1 MEFIAPSEYM
11 VRPPQPPSYFFVI
24 DVSATSVRSGMLH
37 SVAKAISASLDS
49 MPGSPRTQVGFITYD
64 DSVHYYSLKSGL
76 SNPQMLVVAD
86 LVELFVPVPDDL
98 LVNLQESREVIDA
111 FLQNLPTMFQK
122 TTCQSSCLGPALKAA
137 FTVTKHIGGK
147 MCVFQS
153 VLPTLGD
160 GTLVPRENIQIMG
173 TPDEVKLLRPAQN
186 WYKETAVE
194 FSRAQ
199 ICVDMFLFPHAY
211 IDVASLAELPKITAG
226 TLHTYPGFNHAADG
240 PRFESELSRVLTQ
253 HTAFEAVMR
262 IRCTR
267 GMKISNFYG
276 NFFIRGSDLLAL
288 PTCTSDSVFAF
299 DLVHDEQN
307 VSSSVVTVQSALL
320 YTSTEGERRIRVVT
334 QAIPVSSL
342 ASEVIGSVDAD
353 AVSALLAKQAL
364 DVGIK
369 TNLDN
374 ARNKMQQA
382 CVELIRA
389 SKEGDKPRTV
399 SGYAAPP
406 PHHMQQQQPQQG
418 SEGEKPIPVNL
429 KLLPLYTL
437 ALMKNVAFRGGTD
450 VHPDERIHAM
460 NLLSSMGVT
469 ETKHFV
475 YPRMFSLHDMSP
487 SAGLPSNDA
496 PIESV
501 CGQDHILLPRVLNLT
516 VDRLSSNGIFLLD
529 NGVDM
534 YLWVGRSSDP
544 AILNSLFGI
553 NSLEGVDM
561 SQVSPQKSDAVVFIW
576 KSRLHL
582 PLLLHTYTLQV
593 RLQKIGN
600 DFASRFNA
608 IVSALREDDTP
619 QNLFAKVTIVREG
632 DHGLE
637 SRFFW
642 HLIEDSA
649 SFSGGTFS
657 YEDFMQFVNSGG
669 QGGPHGVRSWS
680 FLLCRCRTMLN
691 PCAMPHFLDVSGSS
705 GCTKYA
711 TSRWST
717 WNATPS
723 RRTNAGS
730 PAASESGADASDGS
744 TQDEPRSAPDESG
757 PTSST
762 SYESGPT
769 HASSTDAGKYMYV
782 R

>member
-1 MEFIAPSEYM
+1 
-11 VRPPQPPSYFFVI
+11 
-24 DVSATSVRSGMLH
+24 MLH

-226 TLHTYPGFNHAADG
+226 TLHTYPGFNHTADG

-406 PHHMQQQQPQQG
+406 PQHMQHQQPQQG

-460 NLLSSMGVT
+460 NLLSGMGVT

-496 PIESV
+496 PVESV
-501 CGQDHILLPRVLNLT
+501 CGQDRILLPRVLNLT
-516 VDRLSSNGIFLLD
+516 VDRLASNGMFLLD

-544 AILNSLFGI
+544 AILNALFGI

-561 SQVSPQKSDAVVFIW
+561 SQVSPLKSDAIVFVW
-576 KSRLHL
+576 KSRFI
-582 PLLLHTYTLQV
+582 TS
-593 RLQKIGN
+593 
-600 DFASRFNA
+600 FRFCY
-608 IVSALREDDTP
+608 ILSHYRSDY
-619 QNLFAKVTIVREG
+619 KKSVTISPLV
-632 DHGLE
+632 
-637 SRFFW
+637 S
-642 HLIEDSA
+642 
-649 SFSGGTFS
+649 
-657 YEDFMQFVNSGG
+657 M
-669 QGGPHGVRSWS
+669 
-680 FLLCRCRTMLN
+680 LLCQLYEKT
-691 PCAMPHFLDVSGSS
+691 
-705 GCTKYA
+705 
-711 TSRWST
+711 
-717 WNATPS
+717 TPLKIYS
-723 RRTNAGS
+723 LR
-730 PAASESGADASDGS
+730 
-744 TQDEPRSAPDESG
+744 
-757 PTSST
+757 
-762 SYESGPT
+762 
-769 HASSTDAGKYMYV
+769 
-782 R
+782 

>member
-1 MEFIAPSEYM
+1 
-11 VRPPQPPSYFFVI
+11 
-24 DVSATSVRSGMLH
+24 
-37 SVAKAISASLDS
+37 
-49 MPGSPRTQVGFITYD
+49 
-64 DSVHYYSLKSGL
+64 
-76 SNPQMLVVAD
+76 MLVVAD

-111 FLQNLPTMFQK
+111 FLENLPTMFQK

-199 ICVDMFLFPHAY
+199 ICVDMFLFPHSY
-211 IDVASLAELPKITAG
+211 IDVASLAELPKVTAG
-226 TLHTYPGFNHAADG
+226 TLHTYPGFNYNADG

-276 NFFIRGSDLLAL
+276 NFFIRGTDLLAL

-334 QAIPVSSL
+334 QAIPVTSL

-353 AVSALLAKQAL
+353 AVSALLAKQAV
-364 DVGIK
+364 DIGIK

-406 PHHMQQQQPQQG
+406 PHMQQQQQHQG
-418 SEGEKPIPVNL
+418 SESEIKPIPANL

-437 ALMKNVAFRGGTD
+437 GLMKNVAFRGGTD

-460 NLLSSMGVT
+460 NLLSSMGVA

-496 PIESV
+496 PIERVS
-501 CGQDHILLPRVLNLT
+501 GQDRILLPRLLNLT
-516 VDRLSSNGIFLLD
+516 VDRLASNGIFLLD

-534 YLWVGRSSDP
+534 FLWVGRSSDP

-561 SQVSPQKSDAVVFIW
+561 SQVSSQ
-576 KSRLHL
+576 
-582 PLLLHTYTLQV
+582 
-593 RLQKIGN
+593 
-600 DFASRFNA
+600 
-608 IVSALREDDTP
+608 IVCR
-619 QNLFAKVTIVREG
+619 I
-632 DHGLE
+632 
-637 SRFFW
+637 
-642 HLIEDSA
+642 I
-649 SFSGGTFS
+649 
-657 YEDFMQFVNSGG
+657 FV
-669 QGGPHGVRSWS
+669 WTS
-680 FLLCRCRTMLN
+680 FLNCITTNYFFIAGRT
-691 PCAMPHFLDVSGSS
+691 
-705 GCTKYA
+705 TKN
-711 TSRWST
+711 W
-717 WNATPS
+717 
-723 RRTNAGS
+723 
-730 PAASESGADASDGS
+730 
-744 TQDEPRSAPDESG
+744 
-757 PTSST
+757 
-762 SYESGPT
+762 
-769 HASSTDAGKYMYV
+769 
-782 R
+782 